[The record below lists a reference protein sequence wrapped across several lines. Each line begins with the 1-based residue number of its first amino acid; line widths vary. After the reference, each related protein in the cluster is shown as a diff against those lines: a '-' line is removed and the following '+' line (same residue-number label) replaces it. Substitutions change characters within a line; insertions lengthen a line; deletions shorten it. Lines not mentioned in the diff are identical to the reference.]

1 MILVTGG
8 TGTVGR
14 EMLPVL
20 ERLMPDETIHLLRRP
35 AADIRLPGLGLPSEE
50 RAAMQRQVRVIIH
63 CAAEIRFNLP
73 LDEVRQTNLEGTRRM
88 LEFARGCPRL
98 ERFAHVSTLYIAGRR
113 EGWVR
118 EEAVPHDEGYF
129 NTYTQSKHEAE
140 KLVLAET
147 KLPVS
152 IHRLSSVMGGGGH
165 VEQVL
170 RLIPFSAEI
179 PLLPGRP
186 EVPVDLIDAA
196 WTGRALA
203 TLIARHFES
212 GAIRHLCAGPA
223 LAPTLGELLDM
234 AFAGGGK
241 RPRLVSASKFEWA
254 LKAVS
259 ERTTGWRAMSG
270 LATFLP
276 HLSVSQPFDPGVT
289 GELLSREGLAPAHG
303 RELMAAMLAALV

>member
-14 EMLPVL
+14 EMVPVL
-20 ERLMPDETIHLLRRP
+20 ERLMPGERIHLLRRP
-35 AADIRLPGLGLPSEE
+35 AADIRLPGLGMTSEE
-50 RAAMQRQVRVIIH
+50 RAALQREVRMIVH

-73 LDEVRQTNLEGTRRM
+73 LDEVRETNLEGTRRM
-88 LEFARGCPRL
+88 LEFAHGCPRL
-98 ERFAHVSTLYIAGRR
+98 TRFAHVSTLYIAGRR

-118 EEAVPHDEGYF
+118 EEPMDHSEGYF

-140 KLVLAET
+140 ALVLAET

-152 IHRLSSVMGGGGH
+152 IHRLSSVIGGGGH

-170 RLIPFSAEI
+170 RLIPFSSEI

-186 EVPVDLIDAA
+186 EVPVDLVSAE

-203 TLIARHFES
+203 LLVARHFEA
-212 GAIRHLCAGPA
+212 GAIRHICAGPE
-223 LAPTLGELLDM
+223 LAPTLGELLDV
-234 AFAGGGK
+234 AFAGGGR

-259 ERTTGWRAMSG
+259 ERTTGWRAMAG

-276 HLSVSQPFDPGVT
+276 HLSVAQPFDPGAT
-289 GELLSREGLAPAHG
+289 GELLRREGMAPEHG
-303 RELMAAMLAALV
+303 RELMAATLAALV

>member
-20 ERLMPDETIHLLRRP
+20 ERLMPGETIHLLRRP
-35 AADIRLPGLGLPSEE
+35 AADIRVPGLGMPSEE
-50 RAAMQRQVRVIIH
+50 RAALQRKARVIIH

-73 LDEVRQTNLEGTRRM
+73 LDEVRETNLEGTRRM
-88 LEFARGCPRL
+88 LEFAQGCPRL
-98 ERFAHVSTLYIAGRR
+98 ERFAHISTLYIAGRR

-118 EEAVPHDEGYF
+118 EAPVPHGEGYF

-140 KLVLAET
+140 ELVLAEP

-170 RLIPFSAEI
+170 RLIPFSSEI

-203 TLIARHFES
+203 TLIARHFEA

-259 ERTTGWRAMSG
+259 ERTTGWRAMAG

-289 GELLSREGLAPAHG
+289 GDLLSREGLTPVHG
-303 RELMAAMLAALV
+303 RELMAAMLSALV

>member
-20 ERLMPDETIHLLRRP
+20 ERLMPGEEIHLLRRP
-35 AADIRLPGLGLPSEE
+35 GADIRLPGLGLSSDE
-50 RAAMQRQVRVIIH
+50 RTALQRQVRVIIH

-73 LDEVRQTNLEGTRRM
+73 LDEVRETNLEGTRRM
-88 LEFARGCPRL
+88 LEFAHGCPRL
-98 ERFAHVSTLYIAGRR
+98 DRFAHISTLYIAGRR

-118 EEAVPHDEGYF
+118 EEPIANTEGYF

-140 KLVLAET
+140 ALVLAEK

-152 IHRLSSVMGGGGH
+152 IHRLSSVIGGGGH

-170 RLIPFSAEI
+170 RLIPFSSEI
-179 PLLPGRP
+179 PILPGKP
-186 EVPVDLIDAA
+186 EVPVDLVSAE

-203 TLIARHFES
+203 LLVARYFEV
-212 GAIRHLCAGPA
+212 GTIRHICAGPA
-223 LAPTLGELLDM
+223 LAPTFGELLDV
-234 AFAGGGK
+234 AFAGGGR

-259 ERTTGWRAMSG
+259 ERTTGWRAMAG

-289 GELLSREGLAPAHG
+289 GELLRQEGLVPAHG
-303 RELMAAMLAALV
+303 RELMAATLAAMV

>member
-20 ERLMPDETIHLLRRP
+20 ERLMPGEAIHLLRRP
-35 AADIRLPGLGLPSEE
+35 AADIRVPGLGLPSEE
-50 RAAMQRQVRVIIH
+50 RAALQRQARVIIH

-73 LDEVRQTNLEGTRRM
+73 LDEVRETNLEGTRRM
-88 LEFARGCPRL
+88 LEFAQGCPRL
-98 ERFAHVSTLYIAGRR
+98 ERFAHISTLYIAGRR

-118 EEAVPHDEGYF
+118 EAPVPHGEGYF

-140 KLVLAET
+140 ALVLAET

-170 RLIPFSAEI
+170 RLIPFSSEI

-203 TLIARHFES
+203 TLIARHFEA

-223 LAPTLGELLDM
+223 WAPTLGELLDM

-259 ERTTGWRAMSG
+259 ERTTGWRAMAG

-289 GELLSREGLAPAHG
+289 GDLLRREGLTPAHG
-303 RELMAAMLAALV
+303 RELMAAMLSALV

>member
-20 ERLMPDETIHLLRRP
+20 GQLMRGEPVHLLRRP
-35 AADIRLPGLGLPSEE
+35 TADLCQPGLGLSEE
-50 RAAMQRQVRVIIH
+50 TRRELQRQVRVIVH

-98 ERFAHVSTLYIAGRR
+98 DRFAHVSTLYIAGRR

-118 EEAVPHDEGYF
+118 EQPLAHNEGYF

-140 KLVLAET
+140 ALVLAET
-147 KLPVS
+147 NLPVS
-152 IHRLSSVMGGGGH
+152 IHRLSSVLGGGGH

-170 RLIPFSAEI
+170 RLIPFSSEI
-179 PLLPGRP
+179 PILPGKP
-186 EVPVDLIDAA
+186 EVPVDLVSAE

-203 TLIARHFES
+203 LLIARHFTP
-212 GAIRHLCAGPA
+212 GAIRHICAGPE
-223 LAPTLGELLDM
+223 LAPTFGELMDV
-234 AFAGGGK
+234 AFAGGGR

-259 ERTTGWRAMSG
+259 ERSTGWRAMMG

-276 HLSVSQPFDPGVT
+276 HLSVAQPFDPGAT
-289 GELLSREGLAPAHG
+289 GELLASAGMRPVHG
-303 RELMAAMLAALV
+303 RDLMTAALSAMV

>member
-14 EMLPVL
+14 EMIPVL
-20 ERLMPDETIHLLRRP
+20 ERLAPGEEIHLLRRP
-35 AADIRLPGLGLPSEE
+35 AADIRLPGLGLSSDE
-50 RAAMQRQVRVIIH
+50 RAELQRQVRVVIH

-73 LDEVRQTNLEGTRRM
+73 LDEVRETNLEGTRQM
-88 LEFARGCPRL
+88 LEFAHGCPRL
-98 ERFAHVSTLYIAGRR
+98 DRFAHVSTLYIAGRR

-118 EEAVPHDEGYF
+118 EEPVANDAGYF

-140 KLVLAET
+140 ALVLAET

-152 IHRLSSVMGGGGH
+152 IHRLSSVIGGGGH

-170 RLIPFSAEI
+170 RLIPFSSEI
-179 PLLPGRP
+179 PILPGRP
-186 EVPVDLIDAA
+186 EVPVDLISAA

-203 TLIARHFES
+203 LLVARHFEA
-212 GAIRHLCAGPA
+212 GAIRHVCAGPE
-223 LAPTLGELLDM
+223 LSPTFGELLDV
-234 AFAGGGK
+234 AFAGGGR
-241 RPRLVSASKFEWA
+241 RPRLVSLSKFEWA
-254 LKAVS
+254 LKAVA
-259 ERTTGWRAMSG
+259 ERTTGWRAMAG

-289 GELLSREGLAPAHG
+289 GELLRREGLVPTPG
-303 RELMAAMLAALV
+303 RELMAATLAAMV